1 MRRILFLFSCV
12 AAAIILMS
20 GCAASRLDADFGTS
34 YKLAKINQIMNPNE
48 EKNLAPVYGIEGTV
62 AEIVMDNYKAGFKEK
77 APAANYIFSV
87 GGVGAGQ

>member
-1 MRRILFLFSCV
+1 MRRILFLFSCA

-48 EKNLAPVYGIEGTV
+48 EKNLAPVEGIEGTV

-77 APAANYIFSV
+77 APAANYIFTV
-87 GGVGAGQ
+87 GDIGAGQ